1 MGSTIRLQETLQ
13 VGQPAVHPCNS
24 PVKSFS
30 VVFEDDGDTGYLYA
44 CDQTRAENPIL
55 DALHIYDVAPVTG
68 RDRPSTFQI
77 AWSDD
82 GLKAV
87 AIINRYPHAVFDFE
101 TRRGYCRTNYPPP
114 DPAWTSHDHA
124 WDDAA
129 IHLFQ

>member
-1 MGSTIRLQETLQ
+1 MGSTIRLQETLH
-13 VGQPAVHPCNS
+13 VGQPAVYPCNS
-24 PVKSFS
+24 PANSFS

-44 CDQTRAENPIL
+44 YDRSRPESPIL
-55 DALHIYDVAPVTG
+55 DALHIYNVAAVTD
-68 RDRPSTFQI
+68 RERPSTLQV

-87 AIINRYPHAVFDFE
+87 AILNRSPHAVFDFE
-101 TRRGYCRTNYPPP
+101 ARRGYCRTNYPPP
-114 DPAWTSHDHA
+114 DPAWTSHGHA

>member
-1 MGSTIRLQETLQ
+1 MGFTVRLQETPHI
-13 VGQPAVHPCNS
+13 GQHAVHPCDS
-24 PVKSFS
+24 PANPFS

-44 CDQTRAENPIL
+44 CDQSRAENPIL
-55 DALHIYDVAPVTG
+55 DALQVYDVASVAD
-68 RDRPSTFQI
+68 RERPSTLQV

-101 TRRGYCRTNYPPP
+101 ARRGYCRTNCPPP

-129 IHLFQ
+129 THLFQ